1 VAYAQAVEAAA
12 SLEIPPRAAWIRTA
26 LLELERLHS
35 HLLWLGLACHLIG
48 FDTLFMQAFRVRE
61 PVMWMAERI
70 TGNRKTYGL
79 CLVGGVRR
87 DVTSEAR
94 AELRRVLDELEQEW
108 RALSGAVGG
117 DRNLRARTVGVGVT
131 SPDLVRSMG
140 LVGPVARAAGVDI
153 DCRRDHPYAAYGRV
167 EFDVVTAQGGDVWA
181 RLVVRLEEGLQSIRI
196 LRQCLE
202 RMEPGPLRLEL
213 KDPLPAG
220 RIGVS
225 SVEAPRGES
234 HHFVVTGD
242 GNRPRRWRVRAPTY
256 QNLQGIPAMIQGQF
270 LADMPISLGSIDPCF
285 SCTDRLETVDLGSG
299 AARTWTE
306 AELRAL
312 SRGAAPQGPGG
323 RP

>member
-1 VAYAQAVEAAA
+1 
-12 SLEIPPRAAWIRTA
+12 
-26 LLELERLHS
+26 
-35 HLLWLGLACHLIG
+35 
-48 FDTLFMQAFRVRE
+48 MQAFRIRE

-87 DVTSEAR
+87 DVTPEAR
-94 AELRRVLDELEQEW
+94 IELRRVLDELEREW
-108 RALSGAVGG
+108 RALSAAVDG
-117 DRNLRARTVGVGVT
+117 DRNLRARTVGVGLT
-131 SPDLVRSMG
+131 SPELVRSMG

-167 EFDVVTAQGGDVWA
+167 EFEVVTEKGGDVWA
-181 RLVVRLEEGLQSIRI
+181 RLVVRLKEGMESIRI

-202 RMEPGPLRLEL
+202 RMEPGPLRLDIQ
-213 KDPLPAG
+213 DPLPAG

-234 HHFVVTGD
+234 HHFLVTGD
-242 GNRPRRWRVRAPTY
+242 ANRPRRWRVRAPTY
-256 QNLQGIPAMIQGQF
+256 QNLQGIPAMIEGQR

-285 SCTDRLETVDLGSG
+285 SCTDRLETVDLVSG
-299 AARTWTE
+299 KARTYSE
-306 AELRAL
+306 EELRAMA
-312 SRGAAPQGPGG
+312 RGDTPVGEGG